1 MGSLPRI
8 LTVDPTGTI
17 PQIVRGAVDL
27 MDRLVI
33 QVDTPGGDEAID
45 EVKRGGYDLVISAW
59 EPTRDQSMKGWELA
73 AKVKMESEGTGII
86 IVADENDPEMDQ
98 EFRDN
103 SPFVYMQRPMNPP
116 QFIRVLEAGL
126 DGNDLKEAMLAAESG
141 GGGGGLGLSDMGP
154 VPPINIDLSQRTLD
168 SLLTDLG
175 AMAIILS
182 SRDGEVLLEVG
193 AVGYLDRVALTQAI
207 LPSMQSNISMKE
219 IVGGQA
225 SALQF
230 YDGAD
235 YDVFVLSVG
244 LHHVMAI
251 AFDGEGGSRQFGG
264 VNRYGRRAAEDL
276 IASLGASAWMIEKP
290 RQEEVR
296 RKSELRQVAPARPQE
311 EEEDENFEL
320 EPAGPFGSEEEPD
333 MILPEMESIDD
344 DDFDLD
350 DLFGGAD
357 GGGDMEMSL
366 FDDLEALEDIAN
378 NEAGGRKGTM
388 TMDQARELG
397 LIE

>member
-33 QVDTPGGDEAID
+33 QVDTPGGDEAIE

-59 EPTRDQSMKGWELA
+59 EPTRDHSMKGWELA
-73 AKVKMESEGTGII
+73 AKIKKESPDTAII
-86 IVADENDPEMDQ
+86 IVADENDPDMDQ
-98 EFRDN
+98 ETLDD

-116 QFIRVLEAGL
+116 QFLRVLEAGMDNHPL
-126 DGNDLKEAMLAAESG
+126 REALTAATNDSGSSG
-141 GGGGGLGLSDMGP
+141 GSILVDMGP
-154 VPPINIDLSQRTLD
+154 VPPINLELAQATLD
-168 SLLTDLG
+168 KLLTDLG

-182 SRDGEVLLEVG
+182 SREGEVLLEVG
-193 AVGYLDRVALTQAI
+193 AVGYLDREALTHAI
-207 LPSMQSNISMKE
+207 LPSMQTNITMKD
-219 IVGGQA
+219 IVGGNA

-230 YDGAD
+230 YDGTD
-235 YDVFVLSVG
+235 YDIFVLSVG

-251 AFDGEGGSRQFGG
+251 AFDGDGGSRQFGG
-264 VNRYGRRAAEDL
+264 VNRYGRRSAEDL

-296 RKSELRQVAPARPQE
+296 RKSELRQVAPIPLIE
-311 EEEDENFEL
+311 EEELVL
-320 EPAGPFGSEEEPD
+320 ETASFASEDEEPD
-333 MILPEMESIDD
+333 MILPELDAIDD
-344 DDFDLD
+344 SDFDLD
-350 DLFGGAD
+350 ALFGGGSEA
-357 GGGDMEMSL
+357 EMGL
-366 FDDLEALEDIAN
+366 FDDLEALEDLAN
-378 NEAGGRKGTM
+378 SDQSGRKGTM

>member
-33 QVDTPGGDEAID
+33 QVDTPGGDEAIE
-45 EVKRGGYDLVISAW
+45 EVARGGYDLVISAW
-59 EPTRDQSMKGWELA
+59 EPTRDHSMKGWELA
-73 AKVKMESEGTGII
+73 AKIKRDSSETGII

-98 EFRDN
+98 ETQDD
-103 SPFVYMQRPMNPP
+103 SPFVYLQRPMEPQ

-126 DGNDLKEAMLAAESG
+126 DGNNLKEALFAAESSG
-141 GGGGGLGLSDMGP
+141 GGTIVDMGP
-154 VPPINIDLSQRTLD
+154 VPDINMDLSQTTLNT
-168 SLLTDLG
+168 LLTDLG
-175 AMAIILS
+175 AMAIVLS
-182 SRDGEVLLEVG
+182 SRTGEVLLEVG
-193 AVGYLDRVALTQAI
+193 AVGYLDRTNLTQAI
-207 LPSMQSNISMKE
+207 LPTMRANINMKD
-219 IVGGQA
+219 IVGGNS

-244 LHHVMAI
+244 LHHFMAI
-251 AFDGEGGSRQFGG
+251 VFDGEGGSRQFGG

-276 IASLGASAWMIEKP
+276 IAGLGAAAWIIHKP
-290 RQEEVR
+290 QEQKVR
-296 RKSELRQVAPARPQE
+296 RKSEELGRVAPKPQDDEVIIKPDPIFE
-311 EEEDENFEL
+311 EEEPEPVIEQMEAISEDE
-320 EPAGPFGSEEEPD
+320 
-333 MILPEMESIDD
+333 
-344 DDFDLD
+344 FDID
-350 DLFGGAD
+350 DLFGGNLSME
-357 GGGDMEMSL
+357 GGDMEMNP
-366 FDDLEALEDIAN
+366 FDDLEALEGLAN
-378 NEAGGRKGTM
+378 DDGSAPKGMM

>member
-8 LTVDPTGTI
+8 LTVDPTATI

-33 QVDTPGGDEAID
+33 QVDTPGGDEAIE

-59 EPTRDQSMKGWELA
+59 EPTRDRSMKGWELA
-73 AKVKMESEGTGII
+73 AKIKLESPDTGII
-86 IVADENDPEMDQ
+86 IVADDNDPEMDQ
-98 EFRDN
+98 DFIDN
-103 SPFVYMQRPMNPP
+103 SPFAYMHRPIEPAK
-116 QFIRVLEAGL
+116 FIHVLEAGM
-126 DGNDLKEAMLAAESG
+126 DGKDVKEALSENVAG
-141 GGGGGLGLSDMGP
+141 GGGGGTSLADMGP
-154 VPPINIDLSQRTLD
+154 VPPINVDLSQTTLD
-168 SLLTDLG
+168 TLLTDLG

-182 SRDGEVLLEVG
+182 SREGEVLLEVG
-193 AVGYLDRVALTQAI
+193 AVGYLDRVSLTNAI
-207 LPSMQSNISMKE
+207 LPSILSNIHMKD
-219 IVGGQA
+219 IVGGNA

-276 IASLGASAWMIEKP
+276 IASLGAAAWMIQKP
-290 RQEEVR
+290 QKEVR
-296 RKSELRQVAPARPQE
+296 RKSAEIGHTSAPAPE
-311 EEEDENFEL
+311 PIEEDMEL
-320 EPAGPFGSEEEPD
+320 ELASFGDEDETAD
-333 MILPEMESIDD
+333 MIVPQMEAIDD
-344 DDFDLD
+344 EEFDLD
-350 DLFGGAD
+350 DLFGGAGD
-357 GGGDMEMSL
+357 TAGGDMDMNL
-366 FDDLEALEDIAN
+366 FDDLEAMEDLAN
-378 NEAGGRKGTM
+378 SDSSGRKGTM

>member
-33 QVDTPGGDEAID
+33 QVDTPGGDEAIE
-45 EVKRGGYDLVISAW
+45 EVARGGYDLVISAW
-59 EPTRDQSMKGWELA
+59 EPTRDHSMKGWELA
-73 AKVKMESEGTGII
+73 AKIKRDSSETGII

-98 EFRDN
+98 ETQDD
-103 SPFVYMQRPMNPP
+103 SPFVYLQRPMEPQ

-126 DGNDLKEAMLAAESG
+126 DGNDLKEALFAAESSSG
-141 GGGGGLGLSDMGP
+141 GVTIVDMGP
-154 VPPINIDLSQRTLD
+154 VPDINMDLSQTTLNT
-168 SLLTDLG
+168 LLTDLG
-175 AMAIILS
+175 AMAIVLS
-182 SRDGEVLLEVG
+182 SRTGEVLLEVG
-193 AVGYLDRVALTQAI
+193 AVGYLDRTNLTQAI
-207 LPSMQSNISMKE
+207 LPTMRANINMKD
-219 IVGGQA
+219 IVGGNS

-244 LHHVMAI
+244 LHHFMAI
-251 AFDGEGGSRQFGG
+251 VFDGEGGSRQFGG

-276 IASLGASAWMIEKP
+276 IAGLGAAAWIIHKP
-290 RQEEVR
+290 QTGEVR
-296 RKSELRQVAPARPQE
+296 RKSELRQVAAKPQE
-311 EEEDENFEL
+311 DDEELVLGSESI
-320 EPAGPFGSEEEPD
+320 FGDEEEPEPV
-333 MILPEMESIDD
+333 IEQMEAISEDE
-344 DDFDLD
+344 FDID
-350 DLFGGAD
+350 DLFGGNLSME
-357 GGGDMEMSL
+357 GGDMEMNP
-366 FDDLEALEDIAN
+366 FDDLDALEGLAN
-378 NEAGGRKGTM
+378 DDGSAPKGMM